1 MVQRIDRAVR
11 AGMTGAL
18 LLAFLLATS
27 PADAQS
33 PAPQSPAPQSPAPQG
48 TSQEA
53 VHRHALSLVGEPRMP
68 AGFKHFDWANPDAPK
83 GGRLRRWDMGTFDS
97 LNAFSIKGQAAEAL
111 GMIYDSLMSSSP
123 DEPSTE
129 YGLIAQW
136 ASYPDDYSS
145 VTFKLRPE
153 ARWHDGQPITVD
165 DVIFSLNALKA
176 AHPQYAF
183 YYKNVI
189 SAEKTGDHEVTFRFD
204 VKGNRELPQIVG
216 ELTILPKHH
225 WQAIGENGEKR
236 DITKSSL
243 EIPLGSG
250 PYKIKSVDPG
260 RAIIY
265 ERVADYWAK
274 DLPVRKGL
282 WNFDEISYTYY
293 RDMTPAFEAFKSGAI
308 DVWNENSANR
318 WATQYDLD
326 AVKKGA
332 IKKEELKNARVA
344 GMQAFV
350 LNTRKPQFTDPRVR
364 QAFNLAFDFDT
375 LNKTLFYGQY
385 IRTGSYFANSELA
398 ATGLPQGREKEIL
411 ETIKDLIPPQVFTTV
426 WKNPSAANPM
436 DHRNNLRQAV
446 KLMGEAG
453 WTIKNGRLTNAK
465 GEVMSAEF
473 LLVQPD
479 FERIVLPY
487 IEDLK
492 KIGIAATA
500 RIVDTSQYK
509 RRLDSFDFDVVV
521 GSFAQSHS
529 PGNEQRDFW
538 GSESAKH
545 DGSRNLAGISNPAID
560 KLIDAIILAK
570 DRADLVAATRAL
582 DRVLLW
588 NNYVVPQ
595 WYYPFDRLASWDR
608 FGRPEKLPSQS
619 PGTTMSWW
627 FDANKDD
634 AVRTRLGR

>member
-27 PADAQS
+27 AAKAQS

-225 WQAIGENGEKR
+225 WQAIGENSEKR

>member
-225 WQAIGENGEKR
+225 WQAIGENSEKR

>member
-1 MVQRIDRAVR
+1 MVQRIDRAVC

-18 LLAFLLATS
+18 LLVSLLATN
-27 PADAQS
+27 PANAQE
-33 PAPQSPAPQSPAPQG
+33 PAKEPIR
-48 TSQEA
+48 
-53 VHRHALSLVGEPRMP
+53 HHALSLVGEPKMP
-68 AGFKHFDWANPDAPK
+68 PGFKHFDWANPDAPK
-83 GGRLRRWDMGTFDS
+83 GGKMRRWDMGSFDS
-97 LNAFSIKGQAAEAL
+97 LNSFSIKGEAVEGL

-123 DEPSTE
+123 DEASTE
-129 YGLIAQW
+129 YGLIAEW
-136 ASYPDDYSS
+136 ASYPDDFSS

-153 ARWHDGQPITVD
+153 ARWHDGKPVTVD
-165 DVIFSLNALKA
+165 DVIFSLTALKA
-176 AHPQYAF
+176 AHPQYGF
-183 YYKNVI
+183 YYKNVVG
-189 SAEKTGDHEVTFRFD
+189 AETTGEHEVTFRFD
-204 VKGNRELPQIVG
+204 IKGNRELPLIVG
-216 ELTILPKHH
+216 QLTILPKHY
-225 WQAIGENGEKR
+225 WEAVGANGEKR
-236 DITKSSL
+236 DITKSTL

-260 RAIIY
+260 RSITY

-274 DLPVRKGL
+274 DLPVQKGL
-282 WNFDEISYTYY
+282 WNFDELNYTYY
-293 RDMTPAFEAFKSGAI
+293 RDMTPAFEAFKSNDI

-318 WATQYDLD
+318 WATQYGFS
-326 AVKKGA
+326 AEKKGLV
-332 IKKEELKNARVA
+332 KKEELKNERVA
-344 GMQAFV
+344 GMQSFV
-350 LNTRKPQFTDPRVR
+350 LNARKPQFSDPRVR
-364 QAFNLAFDFDT
+364 QAFNLAFDFDS

-385 IRTGSYFANSELA
+385 IRTGSYFSNSELA

-411 ETIKDLIPPQVFTTV
+411 EGMKDLVPPQVFTTE

-436 DHRNNLRQAV
+436 DHRNNLREAV
-446 KLMGEAG
+446 KLMSEAG
-453 WTIKNGRLTNAK
+453 WTIKNGQLSNSK
-465 GEVMSAEF
+465 GEVMTAEF

-538 GSESAKH
+538 GSESAKR
-545 DGSRNLAGISNPAID
+545 DGSRNIAGIANPAID
-560 KLIDAIILAK
+560 KLIDTIILAK

-588 NNYVVPQ
+588 NFYVVPQ

-608 FGRPEKLPSQS
+608 FGRPEKLPAQN
-619 PGTTMSWW
+619 PGTILGWW
-627 FDANKDD
+627 LDAKKDE
-634 AVRTRLGR
+634 AVRAGLGR

>member
-27 PADAQS
+27 AAKAQS